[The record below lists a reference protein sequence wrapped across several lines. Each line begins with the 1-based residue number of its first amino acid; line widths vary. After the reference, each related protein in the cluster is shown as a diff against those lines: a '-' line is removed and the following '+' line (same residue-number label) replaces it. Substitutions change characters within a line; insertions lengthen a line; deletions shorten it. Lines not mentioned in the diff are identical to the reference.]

1 MKVRNMDHI
10 AINVRDVDASL
21 RFYADVLGLEAL
33 RVAEYRRGE
42 VPFVSVRVSQE
53 TIIDLFAKPSVES
66 GDNADHFCLMI
77 DEPDMEGLSTDLKA
91 RGVEIAQDVIRRW
104 GAHTISSTWE
114 VSLGF
119 SAEKSSNTQLSEFP
133 ICTT

>member
-1 MKVRNMDHI
+1 VKVRNMDHI

-21 RFYADVLGLEAL
+21 RFYSDVLGLESL

-53 TIIDLFAKPSVES
+53 TIIDLFAKPSVGS

-77 DEPDMEGLSTDLKA
+77 DEPDMKGLSKDLKA
-91 RGVEIAQDVIRRW
+91 RGVEVAQDVIRRW
-104 GAHTISSTWE
+104 GAQGMGLSIYVKDPDGNTVELKSSTP
-114 VSLGF
+114 
-119 SAEKSSNTQLSEFP
+119 A
-133 ICTT
+133 